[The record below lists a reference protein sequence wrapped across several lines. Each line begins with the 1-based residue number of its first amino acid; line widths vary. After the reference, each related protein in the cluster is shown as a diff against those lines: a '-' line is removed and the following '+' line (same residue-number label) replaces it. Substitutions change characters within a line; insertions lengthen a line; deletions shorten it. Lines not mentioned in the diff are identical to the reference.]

1 MIVRTNESMLKEVI
15 QFITT
20 TKYFDINMV
29 KRVVI
34 SKKIWDSFVR
44 NHLAP
49 YYIKLNG
56 KAAYQTM
63 VLAMEMMLWVKA
75 FTYLQ
80 DDDREIRSRAF
91 YYIYDQYLGPWTILT
106 DMLLAP
112 SSCT

>member
-1 MIVRTNESMLKEVI
+1 MHLSLHTTRIQDESMLKEVI

-56 KAAYQTM
+56 KAAY
-63 VLAMEMMLWVKA
+63 
-75 FTYLQ
+75 
-80 DDDREIRSRAF
+80 
-91 YYIYDQYLGPWTILT
+91 
-106 DMLLAP
+106 
-112 SSCT
+112 

>member
-1 MIVRTNESMLKEVI
+1 MLKEVI

-56 KAAYQTM
+56 EAAY
-63 VLAMEMMLWVKA
+63 
-75 FTYLQ
+75 
-80 DDDREIRSRAF
+80 
-91 YYIYDQYLGPWTILT
+91 
-106 DMLLAP
+106 
-112 SSCT
+112 